1 VRIQVLIAD
10 DHKIVRE
17 GLRSLLEKQPD
28 IVVVA
33 EAENGETVLKL
44 VQEMRPDI
52 VLMDIAMPNLNG
64 MEATRRITDTVPETK
79 VIALSMYL
87 DRRFIIGMLSAGAL
101 AYLPKDCNSEELT
114 KAIRTVAQ
122 GRAYLGSGI
131 VDSVVKDYFN
141 RLSATGSSAHDMLTA
156 RERQILQL
164 LAEGSSVKE
173 IAARLSLSVKTIET
187 HYQKVMN
194 KLNIHTLAELT
205 KYAIREGLTS
215 LDK

>member
-1 VRIQVLIAD
+1 VLIAD

-28 IVVVA
+28 MVVVA

-44 VQEMRPDI
+44 VQEIRPDV

-64 MEATRRITDTVPETK
+64 MEATRRITTIVPETK

-101 AYLPKDCNSEELT
+101 AYLPKDCGTEELID
-114 KAIRTVAQ
+114 AIRIVAQ
-122 GRAYLGSGI
+122 GRAYLGTAI

-141 RLSATGSSAHDMLTA
+141 SLSVTGSSAHDVLTA

-164 LAEGSSVKE
+164 LAEGSSIKE